1 MRPAERLDMA
11 DLSFLEQ
18 RLDASTWPIAAG
30 DLAVLLLFF
39 LAGVLQHRTILA
51 LKIAPIIYVDAAWPF
66 VLGWLVC
73 APLVG
78 AYSPGGGSAPNSSIP
93 LAIRSWIPA
102 VVVGLVARVVAV
114 PASGFDPIFAAVVL
128 VGGALV
134 LSFWR
139 GLYFVFR

>member
-1 MRPAERLDMA
+1 MSDQ
-11 DLSFLEQ
+11 SFLEQ
-18 RLDASTWPIAAG
+18 RLDASTWPIAVG
-30 DLAVLLLFF
+30 DVVVLLLFLLSGALRHHSLEAIRADPF
-39 LAGVLQHRTILA
+39 IYASAAG
-51 LKIAPIIYVDAAWPF
+51 PF

-102 VVVGLVARVVAV
+102 AVVGLVVRVVVV
-114 PASGFDPIFAAVVL
+114 PNRGFDPIFAAIML

-134 LSFWR
+134 LAVWR
-139 GLYFVFR
+139 YLYFLVR

>member
-1 MRPAERLDMA
+1 MSDQ
-11 DLSFLEQ
+11 SFLEQ
-18 RLDASTWPIAAG
+18 RLDASTWPIAVG
-30 DLAVLLLFF
+30 DVVVLLLFL
-39 LAGVLQHRTILA
+39 LAGTLQHW
-51 LKIAPIIYVDAAWPF
+51 APGQLQTDPVIYAYAAGPF

-102 VVVGLVARVVAV
+102 AVVGLVVRVVVV
-114 PASGFDPIFAAVVL
+114 PNRGFDPIFAAIML

-134 LSFWR
+134 LAVWR
-139 GLYFVFR
+139 YLYFLVR

>member
-1 MRPAERLDMA
+1 MSEQ
-11 DLSFLEQ
+11 SFLEQ
-18 RLDASTWPIAAG
+18 RLDASTWPLAVG

-39 LAGVLQHRTILA
+39 LAGVLRHHTVPA
-51 LKIAPIIYVDAAWPF
+51 LKIAPMIYVDAAWPF

-114 PASGFDPIFAAVVL
+114 PASGFDPIFAVVML

-134 LSFWR
+134 LSVWR
-139 GLYFVFR
+139 GFYFLAR